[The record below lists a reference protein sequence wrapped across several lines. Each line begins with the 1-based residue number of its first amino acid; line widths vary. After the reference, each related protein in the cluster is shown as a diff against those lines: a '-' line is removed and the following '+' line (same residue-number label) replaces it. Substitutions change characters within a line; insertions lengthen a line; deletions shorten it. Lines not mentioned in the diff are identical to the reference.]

1 MSLGNTKYFVLEPKG
16 NTPWANAS
24 RSAMR
29 VFASE
34 ISESDPKLSNN
45 LKQWAYEE
53 ERRVS
58 AEPVTSG
65 EDVGDY

>member
-1 MSLGNTKYFVLEPKG
+1 MSIGNTRYFVLEPKG

-24 RSAMR
+24 RAAMR

-34 ISESDPKLSNN
+34 ISESDSKLSNN

-53 ERRVS
+53 ERRLS
-58 AEPVTSG
+58 AETVTTG
-65 EDVGDY
+65 EDDGDY

>member
-1 MSLGNTKYFVLEPKG
+1 MSISSGRYFTLSPKG

-24 RSAMR
+24 RAAMR

-53 ERRVS
+53 ERRMS
-58 AEPVTSG
+58 AEKVTTG
-65 EDVGDY
+65 EDDGDY